1 MANDKVLIARAQS
14 GDEEAFTHLMR
25 AHYAFVYAIVIEI
38 VNNPHDTEEV
48 VQDTFLNAY
57 RGLAQY
63 EEQTKFRNWLAT
75 IARNRALNWLREQR
89 LDTVSIDEVEEHAL
103 QTPNTLDDQ
112 LIRDEQRE
120 LIRRAMETLSEKDRV
135 IAHSYYLDGAS
146 YDELIRMHGL
156 SYKAIAFRLSRAKR
170 RLAKRLQ
177 YLLTGLS
184 IPPATTLK
192 QIYSGGLTAMKIGT
206 APKITETNLTNLDLA
221 NRGKVRDLYDLGEEL
236 LIISTDWI
244 SAFDVVLPNG
254 IPYKGK
260 ILTGLSEFWF
270 DYTKSIVD
278 NHIITTDVSQYP
290 DMLQADAEVLK
301 GRSMLVRKAN
311 RIDIECVVRG
321 YIAGS
326 AWSEYKQDGTVCG
339 EKLPAGLTEWE
350 RLPELIFT
358 PATKAEQG
366 EHDENISIAE
376 MEAEIGKELS
386 EKIIQ
391 TSFALFE
398 AASEHA
404 EKSGIILCDTKF
416 EFGQIDGQL
425 ILIDEVF
432 TPDSS
437 RFWPKDEYK
446 PGSSPPSFDKQYV
459 RDYLSDVGWNKEPPA
474 PELPAE
480 VISQTSEKY
489 LETYRLI
496 VGRELL

>member
-1 MANDKVLIARAQS
+1 MSQNV
-14 GDEEAFTHLMR
+14 
-25 AHYAFVYAIVIEI
+25 
-38 VNNPHDTEEV
+38 
-48 VQDTFLNAY
+48 
-57 RGLAQY
+57 
-63 EEQTKFRNWLAT
+63 
-75 IARNRALNWLREQR
+75 
-89 LDTVSIDEVEEHAL
+89 
-103 QTPNTLDDQ
+103 
-112 LIRDEQRE
+112 
-120 LIRRAMETLSEKDRV
+120 
-135 IAHSYYLDGAS
+135 
-146 YDELIRMHGL
+146 
-156 SYKAIAFRLSRAKR
+156 
-170 RLAKRLQ
+170 
-177 YLLTGLS
+177 
-184 IPPATTLK
+184 
-192 QIYSGGLTAMKIGT
+192 
-206 APKITETNLTNLDLA
+206 ITETNLTNLDLA
-221 NRGKVRDLYDLGEEL
+221 NRGKVRDLYDLGEQL
-236 LIISTDWI
+236 LIISTDRI

-254 IPYKGK
+254 IPYKGQ

-270 DYTKSIVD
+270 DYTRSIVD

-290 DMLQADAEVLK
+290 DVLQADAEALK

-326 AWSEYKQDGTVCG
+326 AWAEYQADGTVCG
-339 EKLPAGLTEWE
+339 EKLPTGLTESE

-376 MEAEIGKELS
+376 MEKEIGKELS
-386 EKIIQ
+386 AKIIQ

-489 LETYRLI
+489 LEAYRLI
-496 VGRELL
+496 VGQELL

>member
-1 MANDKVLIARAQS
+1 MEMLKTLITRAQTGDLS
-14 GDEEAFTHLMR
+14 GYGEIVRRFQSMAVGYAYSILGDFHLAEDAAQEAFIEAYQCLPNLR
-25 AHYAFVYAIVIEI
+25 NPDAFPGWFRKIVFKQCDRMLRGKSAEI
-38 VNNPHDTEEV
+38 VPLESAIGLHSGAGDPLEFVEV
-48 VQDTFLNAY
+48 Q
-57 RGLAQY
+57 
-63 EEQTKFRNWLAT
+63 EM
-75 IARNRALNWLREQR
+75 
-89 LDTVSIDEVEEHAL
+89 
-103 QTPNTLDDQ
+103 
-112 LIRDEQRE
+112 RDSV
-120 LIRRAMETLSEKDRV
+120 LT
-135 IAHSYYLDGAS
+135 
-146 YDELIRMHGL
+146 
-156 SYKAIAFRLSRAKR
+156 AIAALPAHERTVTTLFYIDGFSQNEIADFLEIPVTTVNSRLRYSRKRLKR
-170 RLAKRLQ
+170 RMLTMVQETMKEKR
-177 YLLTGLS
+177 
-184 IPPATTLK
+184 P
-192 QIYSGGLTAMKIGT
+192 
-206 APKITETNLTNLDLA
+206 TNLDLA
-221 NRGKVRDLYDLGEEL
+221 NRGKVRDLYDLGEQL
-236 LIISTDWI
+236 LIISTDRI
-244 SAFDVVLPNG
+244 SAFDVVLPNR
-254 IPYKGK
+254 IPYKGQ

-270 DYTKSIVD
+270 DYTRSIVD

-290 DMLQADAEVLK
+290 DVLQADAEVLQ

-326 AWSEYKQDGTVCG
+326 AWSEYQADGTICG
-339 EKLPAGLTEWE
+339 EKLPAGLTESE

-376 MEAEIGKELS
+376 MEAEIGRELS

-480 VISQTSEKY
+480 VIRQTSEKY
-489 LETYRLI
+489 LEAYRLI

>member
-1 MANDKVLIARAQS
+1 MSQNV
-14 GDEEAFTHLMR
+14 
-25 AHYAFVYAIVIEI
+25 
-38 VNNPHDTEEV
+38 
-48 VQDTFLNAY
+48 
-57 RGLAQY
+57 
-63 EEQTKFRNWLAT
+63 
-75 IARNRALNWLREQR
+75 
-89 LDTVSIDEVEEHAL
+89 
-103 QTPNTLDDQ
+103 
-112 LIRDEQRE
+112 
-120 LIRRAMETLSEKDRV
+120 
-135 IAHSYYLDGAS
+135 
-146 YDELIRMHGL
+146 
-156 SYKAIAFRLSRAKR
+156 
-170 RLAKRLQ
+170 
-177 YLLTGLS
+177 
-184 IPPATTLK
+184 
-192 QIYSGGLTAMKIGT
+192 
-206 APKITETNLTNLDLA
+206 ITETNLTNVALA
-221 NRGKVRDLYDLGEEL
+221 NRGKVRDLYDLGEQL
-236 LIISTDWI
+236 LIISTDRI

-254 IPYKGK
+254 IPYKGQ

-270 DYTKSIVD
+270 EYTKSIVD
-278 NHIITTDVSQYP
+278 NHIISTDVSQYP
-290 DMLQADAEVLK
+290 DALQADADVLK

-326 AWSEYKQDGTVCG
+326 AWSEYKADGTVCG
-339 EKLPAGLTEWE
+339 EKLPPGLTESE

-416 EFGQIDGQL
+416 EFGQIDGEL

-459 RDYLSDVGWNKEPPA
+459 RDHLSDVGWNKEPPA

-480 VISQTSEKY
+480 VINQTSEKY
-489 LETYRLI
+489 LEAYRLI

>member
-1 MANDKVLIARAQS
+1 MSQNV
-14 GDEEAFTHLMR
+14 
-25 AHYAFVYAIVIEI
+25 
-38 VNNPHDTEEV
+38 
-48 VQDTFLNAY
+48 
-57 RGLAQY
+57 
-63 EEQTKFRNWLAT
+63 
-75 IARNRALNWLREQR
+75 
-89 LDTVSIDEVEEHAL
+89 
-103 QTPNTLDDQ
+103 
-112 LIRDEQRE
+112 
-120 LIRRAMETLSEKDRV
+120 
-135 IAHSYYLDGAS
+135 
-146 YDELIRMHGL
+146 
-156 SYKAIAFRLSRAKR
+156 
-170 RLAKRLQ
+170 
-177 YLLTGLS
+177 
-184 IPPATTLK
+184 
-192 QIYSGGLTAMKIGT
+192 
-206 APKITETNLTNLDLA
+206 ITETSLTNLDLA

-236 LIISTDWI
+236 LIISTDRI

-254 IPYKGK
+254 IPYKGQ

-290 DMLQADAEVLK
+290 DELQADAEVLE

-326 AWSEYKQDGTVCG
+326 AWSEYKADGTVCG
-339 EKLPAGLTEWE
+339 EKLPAGLTESE

-386 EKIIQ
+386 AKIMQ

-398 AASEHA
+398 AASTHA

-489 LETYRLI
+489 LEAYRLI

>member
-1 MANDKVLIARAQS
+1 MSQNV
-14 GDEEAFTHLMR
+14 
-25 AHYAFVYAIVIEI
+25 
-38 VNNPHDTEEV
+38 
-48 VQDTFLNAY
+48 
-57 RGLAQY
+57 
-63 EEQTKFRNWLAT
+63 
-75 IARNRALNWLREQR
+75 
-89 LDTVSIDEVEEHAL
+89 
-103 QTPNTLDDQ
+103 
-112 LIRDEQRE
+112 
-120 LIRRAMETLSEKDRV
+120 
-135 IAHSYYLDGAS
+135 
-146 YDELIRMHGL
+146 
-156 SYKAIAFRLSRAKR
+156 
-170 RLAKRLQ
+170 
-177 YLLTGLS
+177 
-184 IPPATTLK
+184 
-192 QIYSGGLTAMKIGT
+192 
-206 APKITETNLTNLDLA
+206 ITETNLTNVALA
-221 NRGKVRDLYDLGEEL
+221 NRGKVRDLYDLGEQL
-236 LIISTDWI
+236 LIISTDRI

-254 IPYKGK
+254 IPYKGQ

-278 NHIITTDVSQYP
+278 NHIISTDVAQYP
-290 DMLQADAEVLK
+290 DALQADAEVLK

-326 AWSEYKQDGTVCG
+326 AWSEYKEAGTVCG
-339 EKLPAGLTEWE
+339 EKLPAGLTESE

-358 PATKAEQG
+358 PSTKAEQG

-376 MEAEIGKELS
+376 MVEVIGQDLS
-386 EKIIQ
+386 DKIIQ

-446 PGSSPPSFDKQYV
+446 PGGSPPSFDKQYV

-480 VISQTSEKY
+480 VVNQTSEKY
-489 LETYRLI
+489 LEAYRLI
-496 VGRELL
+496 VGRELF

>member
-1 MANDKVLIARAQS
+1 MSQ
-14 GDEEAFTHLMR
+14 
-25 AHYAFVYAIVIEI
+25 
-38 VNNPHDTEEV
+38 
-48 VQDTFLNAY
+48 NA
-57 RGLAQY
+57 
-63 EEQTKFRNWLAT
+63 
-75 IARNRALNWLREQR
+75 
-89 LDTVSIDEVEEHAL
+89 V
-103 QTPNTLDDQ
+103 
-112 LIRDEQRE
+112 
-120 LIRRAMETLSEKDRV
+120 
-135 IAHSYYLDGAS
+135 
-146 YDELIRMHGL
+146 
-156 SYKAIAFRLSRAKR
+156 
-170 RLAKRLQ
+170 
-177 YLLTGLS
+177 
-184 IPPATTLK
+184 
-192 QIYSGGLTAMKIGT
+192 
-206 APKITETNLTNLDLA
+206 TETNLTNLALA
-221 NRGKVRDLYDLGEEL
+221 NRGKVRDLYDLGEQL
-236 LIISTDWI
+236 LIISTDRI

-254 IPYKGK
+254 IPYKGQ

-270 DYTKSIVD
+270 DYTRSIVD

-290 DMLQADAEVLK
+290 DALQADTEVLE

-339 EKLPAGLTEWE
+339 EKLPAGLVESE

-358 PATKAEQG
+358 PSTKAEQG

-446 PGSSPPSFDKQYV
+446 HGSSPPSFDKQYV

-480 VISQTSEKY
+480 VIRQTSEKY
-489 LETYRLI
+489 LEAYRLI

>member
-1 MANDKVLIARAQS
+1 
-14 GDEEAFTHLMR
+14 
-25 AHYAFVYAIVIEI
+25 
-38 VNNPHDTEEV
+38 
-48 VQDTFLNAY
+48 
-57 RGLAQY
+57 
-63 EEQTKFRNWLAT
+63 
-75 IARNRALNWLREQR
+75 
-89 LDTVSIDEVEEHAL
+89 
-103 QTPNTLDDQ
+103 
-112 LIRDEQRE
+112 
-120 LIRRAMETLSEKDRV
+120 
-135 IAHSYYLDGAS
+135 
-146 YDELIRMHGL
+146 
-156 SYKAIAFRLSRAKR
+156 
-170 RLAKRLQ
+170 
-177 YLLTGLS
+177 
-184 IPPATTLK
+184 
-192 QIYSGGLTAMKIGT
+192 MKIET
-206 APKITETNLTNLDLA
+206 VPKIAAGAIGIVALA
-221 NRGKVRDLYDLGEEL
+221 NRGKVRDLYDLGEQL
-236 LIISTDWI
+236 LIISTDRI

-254 IPYKGK
+254 IPYKGQ

-290 DMLQADAEVLK
+290 DVLQDDAEVLK

-326 AWSEYKQDGTVCG
+326 AWSEYKAAGTVCG
-339 EKLPAGLTEWE
+339 EKLPAGLTESE
-350 RLPELIFT
+350 RLPEPIFT

-376 MEAEIGKELS
+376 MEETIGKELS

-437 RFWPKDEYK
+437 RFWRKDEYK
-446 PGSSPPSFDKQYV
+446 PGSSPPSYDKQYV
-459 RDYLSDVGWNKEPPA
+459 RDYLSDIGWNKEPPV

-480 VISQTSEKY
+480 VIRQTSEKY
-489 LETYRLI
+489 LEAYRLI
-496 VGRELL
+496 VGQELS

>member
-1 MANDKVLIARAQS
+1 MSQN
-14 GDEEAFTHLMR
+14 
-25 AHYAFVYAIVIEI
+25 
-38 VNNPHDTEEV
+38 V
-48 VQDTFLNAY
+48 V
-57 RGLAQY
+57 
-63 EEQTKFRNWLAT
+63 
-75 IARNRALNWLREQR
+75 
-89 LDTVSIDEVEEHAL
+89 
-103 QTPNTLDDQ
+103 
-112 LIRDEQRE
+112 
-120 LIRRAMETLSEKDRV
+120 
-135 IAHSYYLDGAS
+135 
-146 YDELIRMHGL
+146 
-156 SYKAIAFRLSRAKR
+156 
-170 RLAKRLQ
+170 
-177 YLLTGLS
+177 
-184 IPPATTLK
+184 
-192 QIYSGGLTAMKIGT
+192 
-206 APKITETNLTNLDLA
+206 TETNLTNLDLA
-221 NRGKVRDLYDLGEEL
+221 NRGKVRDLYDLGDEL
-236 LIISTDWI
+236 LIISTDRI

-254 IPYKGK
+254 IPYKGQ

-270 DYTKSIVD
+270 DYTRSIVD
-278 NHIITTDVSQYP
+278 NHIISTDVSQYP
-290 DMLQADAEVLK
+290 DVLQTDAEVLK

-326 AWSEYKQDGTVCG
+326 AWAEYQADGTVCG
-339 EKLPAGLTEWE
+339 EKLPAGLTESE

-376 MEAEIGKELS
+376 MEAEIGEELS
-386 EKIIQ
+386 EKIMQ

-489 LETYRLI
+489 LEAYRLI